1 MPDYIYLLENR
12 LSRHQQSALA
22 QIRQAARGAG
32 MTVFLVG
39 GAVRDLASGSPVRDL
54 DIAVH
59 GNALKLK
66 KKILQDGAELWGEH
80 EASRTLF
87 LHFPVGVR
95 VELSS
100 TRSDEYPKPGHPVH
114 HWAGIQEDLRRRD
127 FTANA
132 MALSLNEH
140 SYGLL
145 IDPLNGMADIEG
157 RLLRLTGSYGFLE
170 DPARLIR
177 ATRLAAR
184 LGWDLEE
191 RTRARYQ
198 AAKDE
203 NAIAELSAFQR
214 GYELEEIVHEEDGL
228 KALAALQAEGWM
240 ERLDPAWTTAQVDTA
255 GLEQMHRFL
264 TRLQMQNIFPDTS
277 ATSMQYLTAKMAPK
291 HVAALKHMFVRPGF
305 VAEWERLETAA
316 KDFGRQLAAKDSSR
330 PSVAWNLF
338 HSADPQAVLWLG
350 LTSKS
355 AAVQARYDDLF
366 NAWPAARQKVPTPL
380 LLELRITPELP
391 IYEQVLHQLFLAT
404 IDGKVETEEQL
415 RAFLEPHSPPAPP
428 PPVIARRSRASR
440 KSGEAKIKAA
450 ELVEEDEVSFGEHLE
465 QEDFPASEEREEERV
480 PVRAGG
486 DKGGGRKSPV
496 SATTPAIHEQA
507 PAGAAE
513 VLPAKP
519 APPGGAMKAVKAP
532 APPTPEKTAGRAPA
546 RSPAQTAQNAARKT
560 APETKASA
568 KLAVSAPG
576 KSPAKAA
583 GKKAAPARNGSKS
596 QAGPPKSA
604 AKGSPPAK
612 AAAKPQGKNHH
623 KPGSAKKAAPVRK
636 RH

>member
-12 LSRHQQSALA
+12 LSRHQQNALT
-22 QIRQAARGAG
+22 QIRQAARDAG
-32 MTVFLVG
+32 MNVFLVG
-39 GAVRDLASGSPVRDL
+39 GAVRDLTSGSPVRDL
-54 DIAVH
+54 DVAVH

-66 KKILQDGAELWGEH
+66 KSLLKNGAELWGEQ

-95 VELSS
+95 VEVSS
-100 TRSDEYPKPGHPVH
+100 TRTYEYPKPGQPVC

-140 SYGLL
+140 SYGLP
-145 IDPLNGMADIEG
+145 IDPMNGMADIES

-184 LGWDLEE
+184 LGWEMDE
-191 RTRARYQ
+191 RTRTRYE
-198 AAKDE
+198 AAKE
-203 NAIAELSAFQR
+203 ANAIAELSAYQR
-214 GYELEEIVHEEDGL
+214 GYELEEIAHEEDGL

-240 ERLDPAWTTAQVDTA
+240 QHLDPAWTTAQADTA

-264 TRLQMQNIFPDTS
+264 TKLQMQNIFPDTS
-277 ATSMQYLTAKMAPK
+277 AASMQYLTAHMAPK

-305 VAEWERLETAA
+305 VAEWEHLEAAA
-316 KDFGRQLAAKDSSR
+316 KAFGGQLTSKDAAR

-338 HSADPQAVLWLG
+338 HTADPQAVLWLG

-355 AAVQARYDDLF
+355 AHIQARYDDLF
-366 NAWPAARQKVPTPL
+366 NAWPAARHKIPTTL
-380 LLELRITPELP
+380 LQELRITPELAT
-391 IYEQVLHQLFLAT
+391 YEQVLHELFLAT
-404 IDGKVETEEQL
+404 IDGKLETEEQL
-415 RAFLEPHSPPAPP
+415 RAFLEPYSPPAPP

-440 KSGEAKIKAA
+440 KSGEAKAKAA
-450 ELVEEDEVSFGEHLE
+450 EPIDEDEVSPDERRDDEDLSDRDE
-465 QEDFPASEEREEERV
+465 QEEEGLS
-480 PVRAGG
+480 VRSGG
-486 DKGGGRKSPV
+486 DKVGGHKPPAADP
-496 SATTPAIHEQA
+496 SASIHAQLSEPPERLHAQ
-507 PAGAAE
+507 PAGA
-513 VLPAKP
+513 
-519 APPGGAMKAVKAP
+519 GKAGKTNPTPTPVKA
-532 APPTPEKTAGRAPA
+532 AGRPAAGSPA
-546 RSPAQTAQNAARKT
+546 RSPQNAAKKT
-560 APETKASA
+560 KPAAKASA
-568 KLAVSAPG
+568 KPSAAASG

-583 GKKAAPARNGSKS
+583 AKKATPARNGSKS
-596 QAGPPKSA
+596 PAAPARPA
-604 AKGSPPAK
+604 AKGAPAGK

-623 KPGSAKKAAPVRK
+623 KPAPAKKTAARK